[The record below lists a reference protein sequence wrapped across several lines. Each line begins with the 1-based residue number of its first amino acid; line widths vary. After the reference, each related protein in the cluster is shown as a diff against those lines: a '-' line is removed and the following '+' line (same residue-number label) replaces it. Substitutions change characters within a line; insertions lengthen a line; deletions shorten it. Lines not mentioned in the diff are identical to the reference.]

1 MVRECQSLQKDAMK
15 KDSASK
21 HHNSID
27 DSSTL
32 SGMLRMIPQRI
43 VCDRLVRI
51 YVDNFENALRVLHI
65 PTFLTEC
72 DNFWTSQKDSTT
84 TFTDF
89 IPQLCITMVI
99 ASSLDGPT
107 TVESEM
113 PEKDF
118 GASEACDMVRRWTDG
133 LKGKQRIKLST
144 IRTQTLLVLA
154 HQTRHKR
161 AEEIWSET
169 GALVRSAMIMGLHR
183 NPTEFPDLTRFEQEQ
198 RRRLWMTIAE
208 IDLQVS
214 MTCGMP
220 SMIRGADFE
229 WSIPANVNDKD
240 LFEDMALPPM
250 QQSSDEWTDSSCQV
264 ALANSLPL
272 RLDAMGIVSNIRLE
286 ADCEEILKHARKIEE
301 YLRDLPAILKPDSTS
316 DQAND
321 GSGRLFGRTLLDV
334 YLRRVVLYIY
344 RRLAWLGSAE
354 ARTAC
359 VRSSLIILSHQDAF
373 DPNVADLDVINSKQ
387 YWDLFYTFCKVDI
400 VQAAL
405 SVCSEIKAMT
415 HISSSPSNRMTSS
428 KDKERTHNQ
437 LMPANSLEN
446 TSAWT
451 KASLTRIV
459 ENAVDGLVRRA
470 GKLGSDLKD
479 PVCISIILQSV
490 RTNGSAVS
498 KELLMR
504 EGLIT
509 VVNGYRQTLKDE
521 VNTGYSASKAK
532 NTVMKHLLSP
542 LISFVDRSLGITPI
556 YFNNS

>member
-1 MVRECQSLQKDAMK
+1 MMARECQSLQKDAIEKHM
-15 KDSASK
+15 ASERY
-21 HHNSID
+21 SSLD

-32 SGMLRMIPQRI
+32 SGMLRMVSQRN

-51 YVDNFENALRVLHI
+51 YVDNFENALRILHI

-72 DNFWTSQKDSTT
+72 ENFWTSQKDNTRA
-84 TFTDF
+84 FTDF

-113 PEKDF
+113 PEKEF
-118 GASEACDMVRRWTDG
+118 RASEACDMVRRWMDG
-133 LKGKQRIKLST
+133 LKGKHRIKLST
-144 IRTQTLLVLA
+144 LRTQTLLVLA

-169 GALVRSAMIMGLHR
+169 GALVRSAMTMGLHR
-183 NPTEFPDLTRFEQEQ
+183 DPTEFPDLTRFEQEQ
-198 RRRLWMTIAE
+198 RRRLWITIAE

-214 MTCGMP
+214 ITCGMP

-229 WSIPANVNDKD
+229 WSVPANVNDKD

-272 RLDAMGIVSNIRLE
+272 RLDAMGSVSNIRVE
-286 ADCEEILKHARKIEE
+286 MDCEEPLKHARKIEE
-301 YLRDLPAILKPDSTS
+301 YLRDLPAILKPDSTT
-316 DQAND
+316 DQTND

-334 YLRRVVLYIY
+334 YLRRIFLHIY

-359 VRSSLIILSHQDAF
+359 VRSSLIILSHQDTF
-373 DPNVADLDVINSKQ
+373 DPDVADLDVINSKQ

-415 HISSSPSNRMTSS
+415 HISSSPSNRMTSG
-428 KDKERTHNQ
+428 KDNGRPHNQ
-437 LMPANSLEN
+437 VMPAISLGN

-470 GKLGSDLKD
+470 GKIGSDLKD
-479 PVCISIILQSV
+479 PVCISIVLQSV
-490 RTNGSAVS
+490 RTNGSAVR
-498 KELLMR
+498 KEVLMR
-504 EGLIT
+504 EGLNT
-509 VVNGYRQTLKDE
+509 VVNGYSQTLKDE

-532 NTVMKHLLSP
+532 DNVMKRLCVPFNKALLT
-542 LISFVDRSLGITPI
+542 VA
-556 YFNNS
+556 